1 MRKSYL
7 TLEQRIHNAE
17 GAQAAETLHARHAY
31 LHAKSFG
38 DEEWGQVWS
47 HSDDTSWAHSFGRMR
62 GYDSVYYNNVT
73 TYNCG
78 GQRGYQQML
87 NLLPEIGHFDARACR
102 ELAMH
107 TLATDIVE
115 VADDGITARASFLT
129 PGVLFSTLNANLKCR
144 CMTLWERY
152 GSDFVF
158 EDGEWKYLHEQVCPD
173 MGGSFDDANQAQSK
187 YQQMVNPQAGPGGPP
202 PGGAAAEPLL
212 DPPESGTGL
221 WLQDKGPLHSDYT
234 PVQLVQNSVPF
245 PVPYK
250 TMDDDNTYTK
260 KAQLKVSLN
269 IERFGKIVGAVDIP
283 MQMGGPGGPGGAPGG
298 KGGPGGAPEGKGPGG
313 PGGGPGGPGGAPGGP
328 GGAPGGP
335 GGPGGPGAKDHWN
348 AKYLRNAVIY
358 ASGKVKKGAMHVI
371 TGVGNEAV
379 IGAMACVAYPEQ
391 AMYAIPAIG
400 KEFPVYYLPMGKD
413 NPKGDIQ
420 FSVWEEGDNVY
431 IEYQADDP
439 NKPAVNGP
447 HNYDIEK
454 LPLETIPEVAPDKH
468 VYFTGNGQFPLK
480 ASLAYSYCGRC
491 KSINMRPQGD
501 ELYTCVASFCD
512 ERKVGDQTK

>member
-7 TLEQRIHNAE
+7 SLEQRIHNAE
-17 GAQAAETLHARHAY
+17 GAQAAETLHARHAF

-78 GQRGYQQML
+78 GQRNYQQML
-87 NLLPEIGHFDARACR
+87 NILPEIGHFDARACR

-115 VADDGITARASFLT
+115 VADDGGTARASFLT

-152 GSDFVF
+152 GSDFIF

-173 MGGSFDDANQAQSK
+173 LGGSFDDGNQAHSK
-187 YQQMVNPQAGPGGPP
+187 YEQLVNPQAGPGGPP
-202 PGGAAAEPLL
+202 PGGAAAKPTL

-221 WLQDKGPLHSDYT
+221 WLQDGGPLHTDYT

-245 PVPYK
+245 PLPYK

-283 MQMGGPGGPGGAPGG
+283 MQMGGPGGPGGASKGGDKPAPGG
-298 KGGPGGAPEGKGPGG
+298 GKPAA
-313 PGGGPGGPGGAPGGP
+313 GGPGGPGE
-328 GGAPGGP
+328 APGGP
-335 GGPGGPGAKDHWN
+335 GGPPHGNDHWN
-348 AKYLRNAVIY
+348 ATYLRNAAIY

-391 AMYAIPAIG
+391 AMYSIPAIG
-400 KEFPVYYLPMGKD
+400 KDFPVYYLPMGKD
-413 NPKGDIQ
+413 NPNGDIK
-420 FSVWEEGDNVY
+420 FSVRTVGDHTY

-439 NKPAVNGP
+439 TKPAVNGP
-447 HNYDIEK
+447 HNYDTEK
-454 LPLETIPEVAPDKH
+454 LPMETIPEVPADSH
-468 VYFTGNGQFPLK
+468 VYITGNGQFPLK
-480 ASLAYSYCGRC
+480 ASLAYSYCDRC

-501 ELYTCVASFCD
+501 KLFTCVASFCT
-512 ERKVGDQTK
+512 ERKVGDQTE